1 MNAQRASA
9 PARIAAVAAAFVLVA
24 VAAAVAVRLAGRRE
38 ASPPKPALVAPP
50 PQDRA
55 VDRKERVRHEEYEA
69 GRLVAEIRG
78 DAFSRGAD
86 GLNRLT
92 GSVEVKYFGPEGQT
106 VSRLTCGEIA
116 YAPGSLR
123 FAVRGAVRVEAGD
136 VVLEGESFE
145 YDKSAGL
152 FATSS
157 GGRFS
162 SGTFAGGAPE
172 VSYRESADEI
182 RLGGRFRVE
191 IAAKEGI
198 DRALTLSGDALVV
211 VRREH
216 SGRVTGRAG
225 LESTGFQLAGPAL
238 TFAAS
243 PDGSSLDTA
252 VVEGAA
258 EAAFKGKGAT
268 GEGSGELRA
277 GRIAVRFSRDPYG
290 LGIKASLDSVLFI
303 RPVPENTVVVRAP
316 EIILSVWPGDHIPT
330 WEATGG
336 FRAEAATAGGPRW
349 TLEGERGH
357 TDGGT
362 IFVSGRPGETAVADS
377 AEARIEA
384 PEITVHAADLGLCA
398 SRSVVGTL
406 KATEAG
412 RRIAFFSPQE
422 DVSFSASRAE
432 YLPDGSIYLLTGNV
446 VVRQGP
452 NALKAYEL
460 ELGGTAGRMSGAR
473 DAVIT
478 LTEAAQGGQART
490 VEMGGQAMAYRPDLR
505 TLRLTTK
512 AYVKLPEA
520 RLEAGAVSAV
530 IGRESRAVESLSAAG
545 GVTVTKGAYT
555 GRAEAATYDP
565 LTGLLALTGSP
576 VLTDGK
582 GGSARG
588 DKLTF
593 DLAGDKIL
601 VENEGPG
608 RSTTVIRS

>member
-1 MNAQRASA
+1 MSAQRASA
-9 PARIAAVAAAFVLVA
+9 PARLAAVLSAVVLVA
-24 VAAAVAVRLAGRRE
+24 VAAAVAVRLAGRRDV
-38 ASPPKPALVAPP
+38 PPPPAAAPP
-50 PQDRA
+50 PEDRA

-78 DAFSRGAD
+78 DTFALGPD
-86 GLNRLT
+86 GRNHLA
-92 GSVEVKYFGPEGQT
+92 GSVEVKYLGPEGRA

-136 VVLEGESFE
+136 VVLEGESFT
-145 YDKSAGL
+145 YDKAAGL

-162 SGTFAGGAPE
+162 SGTFAGEAPE

-182 RLGGRFRVE
+182 RLGGGFRVG
-191 IAAKEGI
+191 IAEKSGP
-198 DRALTLSGDALVV
+198 DRTLALSGDTLVLG
-211 VRREH
+211 RRE
-216 SGRVTGRAG
+216 RRGRAEG
-225 LESTGFQLAGPAL
+225 HARLEGADYQLAGPAL
-238 TFAAS
+238 AFAAS

-290 LGIKASLDSVLFI
+290 LGIKASLDTVLII

-362 IFVSGRPGETAVADS
+362 IFVYGRAGETAVADS
-377 AEARIEA
+377 AETRIEA
-384 PEITVHAADLGLCA
+384 PSISIGAADLGFYA
-398 SRSVVGTL
+398 SRGVAGTL

-412 RRIAFFSPQE
+412 RRIGFFSPRE
-422 DVSFSASRAE
+422 DVSFSAERAE

-460 ELGGTAGRMSGAR
+460 EFGGTAGRMSGAR
-473 DAVIT
+473 GAVIT
-478 LTEAAQGGQART
+478 LTEAAPGGQGRT
-490 VEMGGQAMAYRPDLR
+490 VDLGGQEMDYRPDLR
-505 TLRLTTK
+505 ALRLTTR
-512 AYVKLPEA
+512 AYVNLPEA
-520 RLEAGAVSAV
+520 RLEAGSVSAV
-530 IGRESRAVESLSAAG
+530 IGRESRGVESLSAAR
-545 GVTVTKGAYT
+545 GVVVAKGDYT
-555 GRAEAATYDP
+555 GRAEAASYDP
-565 LTGLLALTGSP
+565 SKGLLVLTGSP
-576 VLTDGK
+576 VVTDGK

-588 DKLTF
+588 AKLTF
-593 DLAGDKIL
+593 DLADDKIL
-601 VENEGPG
+601 LENEGSG
-608 RSTTVIRS
+608 RSTTVIKS